1 MIKQIKIKNRRLQTN
16 QEEAP
21 RLTRTSKRPH
31 SGALSNPNSCESANN
46 PPSFCP
52 LTQAIPWATPR
63 VNPLTPRKF
72 DSTKGYP
79 GEGPPPPGGPHWQL
93 LHNLTARINP
103 APIDW
108 AEVDFSHPDGT
119 QHTLAPPQNCPNW
132 MGHDMAT
139 KPHTTGLRLIHIN
152 IQQKGATREDDTMFL
167 EKILQY
173 AQTMQ
178 GDVVTIQEP
187 GSISP
192 RLGSLIKA
200 TAGKYGYQALILTGE
215 DSARK
220 GEGLV
225 VFLSQPWQQVYTHSI
240 EWPTMNPSGTSEG
253 NSRVSTARIAQ
264 LNFKAAQREPIP
276 ALTPCITPRHPPLA
290 NWPSS

>member
-1 MIKQIKIKNRRLQTN
+1 
-16 QEEAP
+16 
-21 RLTRTSKRPH
+21 
-31 SGALSNPNSCESANN
+31 
-46 PPSFCP
+46 
-52 LTQAIPWATPR
+52 
-63 VNPLTPRKF
+63 
-72 DSTKGYP
+72 
-79 GEGPPPPGGPHWQL
+79 
-93 LHNLTARINP
+93 
-103 APIDW
+103 
-108 AEVDFSHPDGT
+108 
-119 QHTLAPPQNCPNW
+119 

-152 IQQKGATREDDTMFL
+152 IQQKGATVNTTREDGTMFL

-225 VFLSQPWQQVYTHSI
+225 VFLSQPWQQVYVH
-240 EWPTMNPSGTSEG
+240 P
-253 NSRVSTARIAQ
+253 
-264 LNFKAAQREPIP
+264 LNRMAHNEPIGF
-276 ALTPCITPRHPPLA
+276 IRG
-290 NWPSS
+290 